1 MSKITKEQIYITKS
15 NMHVLNSAAGK
26 AVFSE
31 NIITHGSDYDDF
43 LRGHIF
49 RLFSDDSVKLT
60 SFTADSPVKLLLDD
74 YKTGNFVH
82 VSKQLAGMLYGIM
95 EDNIDIPPA
104 DLIVAEFTIDQTSY
118 LALLKLNY
126 KGTYG
131 HVTDEGDVD
140 ILMHRDMIPSSG
152 KLKEA
157 AVIDLSSGL
166 VRIAEK
172 AFEIEGEKE
181 NYFSK
186 RFLMCREEKSDS
198 SKVRIL
204 DRILR
209 HVQREYDTD
218 TPQEALRIKDAA
230 ARCLEEDGSISFK
243 DAAEIFFEDESQ
255 RASLDNLIQSLDVA
269 NEVISPVSDSTV
281 KKLTTQEF
289 VTESGIRIIV
299 PLVDDRNKDNVEFSY
314 DNGGSVIIKNV
325 GQVIMK

>member
-1 MSKITKEQIYITKS
+1 MSKITKEQIYIAQS
-15 NMHVLNSAAGK
+15 NMHILNSAAGK
-26 AVFSE
+26 SVFSE
-31 NIITHGSDYDDF
+31 NIIVHGSDYDDF

-60 SFTADSPVKLLLDD
+60 SFTADSPVEQLLDG
-74 YKTGNFVH
+74 YKTEDFVH
-82 VSKQLAGMLYGIM
+82 VSKQLAEMLYGIM

-104 DLIVAEFTIDQTSY
+104 DLIVAEFTVDQTSY

-131 HVTDEGDVD
+131 HVADEGDVD

-157 AVIDLSSGL
+157 AVIDLDSGL

-186 RFLMCREEKSDS
+186 RFLMCRDEKSDAT
-198 SKVRIL
+198 KVRL
-204 DRILR
+204 LNRILG
-209 HVQREYDTD
+209 HVQREYDND

-230 ARCLEEDGSISFK
+230 ARCLEEDNLIPFK
-243 DAAEIFFEDESQ
+243 EAANIFFEDESQ
-255 RASLDNLIQSLDVA
+255 KASIENLVQNADVA
-269 NEVISPVSDSTV
+269 SEVISPVSDGTI

-299 PLVDDRNKDNVEFSY
+299 PLMDDRNKDNVEFSY
-314 DNGGSVIIKNV
+314 DNGGSVIIKNT
-325 GQVIMK
+325 GQLIIK